1 MKRILAMLLTL
12 ALLHC
17 CALAELEYI
26 TDIVVYERPLD
37 GSTPAPTVEPTST
50 PTPRPTEAP
59 TQQPSPT
66 ATATPVPTAE
76 LHACE
81 YEIEVDLTNQIV
93 TVYHGSGRATGDI
106 VRQMICS
113 SGTEDNT
120 PRGAFIMPENQKE
133 NEREEWYYIGKYQLY
148 VQYASRIVG
157 SILFHSLP
165 SVQRNE
171 SPTADSHEALGAP
184 ASHGCIRL
192 RPADSRWIAENCP
205 AGTSVH
211 IFDSDSVDDML
222 RKQLMRTSFFAGE
235 MSYQEFLDGEILLS
249 ISSELPQVKALQ
261 AKLNRLGYFTGETD
275 GLFGAGTH
283 SAVLLWQQEHGY
295 APTGEVNEEQLEAL
309 LNTRITSDAEDRP
322 GNLARVEVDTAL
334 ILRSAPSVE
343 SERLYVLGD
352 GAMVQV
358 LGEEGSWYKV
368 NADGK
373 TGYVGRKYIVLSE
386 E

>member
-50 PTPRPTEAP
+50 PTPLPTEAP

-76 LHACE
+76 PRACE

-93 TVYHGSGRATGDI
+93 TVYRGSGRATGDI

-120 PRGAFIMPENQKE
+120 PRGTFIMPENQKE
-133 NEREEWYYIGKYQLY
+133 DEREEWYYIGKYQLY

-192 RPADSRWIAENCP
+192 RPADSRWIAENCL

-211 IFDSDSVDDML
+211 IFDSD
-222 RKQLMRTSFFAGE
+222 
-235 MSYQEFLDGEILLS
+235 
-249 ISSELPQVKALQ
+249 
-261 AKLNRLGYFTGETD
+261 
-275 GLFGAGTH
+275 
-283 SAVLLWQQEHGY
+283 
-295 APTGEVNEEQLEAL
+295 
-309 LNTRITSDAEDRP
+309 
-322 GNLARVEVDTAL
+322 
-334 ILRSAPSVE
+334 
-343 SERLYVLGD
+343 
-352 GAMVQV
+352 
-358 LGEEGSWYKV
+358 
-368 NADGK
+368 
-373 TGYVGRKYIVLSE
+373 
-386 E
+386 

>member
-50 PTPRPTEAP
+50 PTPLPTEAP

-76 LHACE
+76 PHACE

-93 TVYHGSGRATGDI
+93 TVYRGSGRATGDI

-120 PRGAFIMPENQKE
+120 PRGTFVMPENQKE
-133 NEREEWYYIGKYQLY
+133 DEREEWYYIGKYQLY

-192 RPADSRWIAENCP
+192 RPADSRWIAENCL

-261 AKLNRLGYFTGETD
+261 AKLNRLGYFTGETG

-283 SAVLLWQQEHGY
+283 SAVLLWQQEHSY

>member
-1 MKRILAMLLTL
+1 MYR
-12 ALLHC
+12 
-17 CALAELEYI
+17 
-26 TDIVVYERPLD
+26 
-37 GSTPAPTVEPTST
+37 
-50 PTPRPTEAP
+50 
-59 TQQPSPT
+59 
-66 ATATPVPTAE
+66 
-76 LHACE
+76 
-81 YEIEVDLTNQIV
+81 
-93 TVYHGSGRATGDI
+93 GSGRATGDI

-120 PRGAFIMPENQKE
+120 PRGTFIMPENQKE
-133 NEREEWYYIGKYQLY
+133 DEREEWYYIGKYQLY

-192 RPADSRWIAENCP
+192 RPADSRWIAENCL

-235 MSYQEFLDGEILLS
+235 MSYSEFLDGEILLS

-309 LNTRITSDAEDRP
+309 LHTRITSDAEDRP

-373 TGYVGRKYIVLSE
+373 TGYVDRKYIVLSE